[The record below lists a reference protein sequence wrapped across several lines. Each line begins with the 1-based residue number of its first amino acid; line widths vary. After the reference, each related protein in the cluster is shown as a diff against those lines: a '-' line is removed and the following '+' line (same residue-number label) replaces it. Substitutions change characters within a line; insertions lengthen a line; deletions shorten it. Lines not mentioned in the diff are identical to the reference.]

1 MLLILKMQSHIII
14 LKNKKNI
21 LVERQI
27 FIGNFL
33 NHCNLLGT
41 SSVSHFPELFLP
53 KCFKKQKNTTWF
65 FIRHFLCFIVFVKWL
80 NF

>member
-33 NHCNLLGT
+33 SHCNLLGT

-53 KCFKKQKNTTWF
+53 QDFKKQKK
-65 FIRHFLCFIVFVKWL
+65 ILLDFLSAIFYVSLCS
-80 NF
+80 